1 MSYLVENLI
10 HQTWLKTDNII
21 RAFKKIKRA
30 DFLPEE
36 SKNLADLNE
45 AIPIGLGQT
54 ISQPS
59 VVAFM
64 LELLQPKPG
73 EKVLDIGFGSG
84 WTTAL
89 VAECVKPNGMVVAI
103 ERIKELKE
111 FGEKNISKYDFL
123 DNKIVKTI
131 LGDGTKGYISE
142 APFDKILASASAE
155 KIPEEWK
162 KQLKINGLI
171 VAPIKNSIILIRKN
185 KDDEFEELEYP
196 GFIFVPLIEENR

>member
-21 RAFKKIKRA
+21 QAFKKIKRA

-36 SKNLADLNE
+36 SKNLAELNE
-45 AIPIGLGQT
+45 ALPIGFGQS

-73 EKVLDIGFGSG
+73 EKILDIGYGSG

-89 VAECVKPNGMVVAI
+89 IAESIKPNGIVVAI

-111 FGEKNISKYDFL
+111 FGEKNISKYNFGQV
-123 DNKIVKTI
+123 VKTV

-142 APFDKILASASAE
+142 APFDKILASAFAE

-162 KQLKINGLI
+162 KQLKIGGLI
-171 VAPIKNSIILIRKN
+171 VAPVKNSIVLIRKN
-185 KDDEFEELEYP
+185 KENEFEEMEYP
-196 GFIFVPLIEENR
+196 GFVFVPLIEENL